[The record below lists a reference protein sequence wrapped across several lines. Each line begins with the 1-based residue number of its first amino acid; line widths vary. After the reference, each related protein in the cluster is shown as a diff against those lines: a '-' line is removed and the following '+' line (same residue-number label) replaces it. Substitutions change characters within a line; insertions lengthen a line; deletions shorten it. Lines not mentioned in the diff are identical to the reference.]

1 MSNNWARRTL
11 PSPGLRERT
20 TFRPDRES
28 PGGSRERRSAT
39 TSPAAAGHA
48 THTHPTVH
56 LLLAHLVASH
66 QRAHSLT
73 ASDTNV
79 GLATA
84 NLATTVIGTS
94 TAVASALMLAP
105 RCERQI
111 RARRAFDTTDHPWVL
126 SDVATEPHQGI
137 GDQLI
142 NQIGIRADEAAV
154 DVVLTVGAS
163 NQTARTLYTRH
174 GFHENHERD
183 GKIAMQRLASPH
195 RSAEFSRAVRTPMR
209 RLLPRD
215 QTAAVS
221 VPSSRAFDLDDNHDS
236 IPPSSTHF

>member
-1 MSNNWARRTL
+1 M
-11 PSPGLRERT
+11 
-20 TFRPDRES
+20 
-28 PGGSRERRSAT
+28 
-39 TSPAAAGHA
+39 
-48 THTHPTVH
+48 H

-209 RLLPRD
+209 RLLPRLP
-215 QTAAVS
+215 
-221 VPSSRAFDLDDNHDS
+221 VPRWCCSSGC
-236 IPPSSTHF
+236 